1 MKLSKLGFTMA
12 ELLLCIAIIGIVS
25 AMGMTITK
33 KSTEKAYNLFYYTG
47 YVNAYNAIAD
57 AVAAGDASM
66 TETNGADGKID
77 HSVIP
82 TLVKH
87 FAKCFNVEES
97 DVTWKAAVGYQ
108 ISAAN
113 GITYY
118 LYPYP
123 GSFLA
128 IWMNVPTSSGT
139 SKYVQLYY
147 VLSTNE
153 LIPGNDD
160 NATFFQIQNRRDLLA
175 AYVDDGKVGRNNV
188 MNRSS
193 WQYQRPVYGSY
204 KDAYCSVYGASAKVS
219 VAKLDCSTGF
229 TNISAGRTGV
239 IKIADPRKAR

>member
-66 TETNGADGKID
+66 TQTNGADGKI
-77 HSVIP
+77 VIP

-97 DVTWKAAVGYQ
+97 DVTWKALLGYQ

-123 GSFLA
+123 GYCLA
-128 IWMNVPTSSGT
+128 IWMKVPTSSGT
-139 SKYVQLYY
+139 SKYVPLYY

-153 LIPGNDD
+153 LIPGNEYK
-160 NATFFQIQNRRDLLA
+160 AAFFSIQDRRDLLA

-188 MNRSS
+188 MDRST

-219 VAKLDCSTGF
+219 MADLDCSTGYN
-229 TNISAGRTGV
+229 NISAGRTGV
-239 IKIADPRKAR
+239 IKIADPRKAK

>member
-33 KSTEKAYNLFYYTG
+33 KGTEKAYNLFYYTG

-57 AVAAGDASM
+57 AVAGGDTSM
-66 TETNGADGKID
+66 TQTYGADGKVVN
-77 HSVIP
+77 SVIP
-82 TLVKH
+82 ALVKH

-97 DVTWKAAVGYQ
+97 DITWNPLTGYQ
-108 ISAAN
+108 ISAGN

-123 GSFLA
+123 NSFLA
-128 IWMNVPTSSGT
+128 ICMKVPTSSGT

-153 LIPGNDD
+153 LIPGNND
-160 NATFFQIQNRRDLLA
+160 NTSFCPIQNRRDLLA

-188 MNRSS
+188 MNRSN

-204 KDAYCSVYGASAKVS
+204 KDAYCSVYGASAKVP

-239 IKIADPRKAR
+239 IKIADPRKAK

>member
-33 KSTEKAYNLFYYTG
+33 KGTEKAYNLYYYTG
-47 YVNAYNAIAD
+47 YVNMYNAIAD
-57 AVAAGDASM
+57 AVATGESSLSYAY
-66 TETNGADGKID
+66 NADGSINYTVKPKI
-77 HSVIP
+77 
-82 TLVKH
+82 VKH
-87 FAKCFNVEES
+87 IAKCFNVEES
-97 DVTWKAAVGYQ
+97 VVTWTNAVGYQ

-118 LYPYP
+118 LYPEF
-123 GSFLA
+123 SFLA
-128 IWMNVPTSSGT
+128 IWMKVPTSSGT

-153 LIPGNDD
+153 LIPSNED
-160 NATFFQIQNRRDLLA
+160 NADFFRIQNRGDLLA

-204 KDAYCSVYGASAKVS
+204 KDAYCSVYGASAKVA
-219 VAKLDCSTGF
+219 VANLDCSTGF

-239 IKIADPRKAR
+239 IKIADPRKVR

>member
-33 KSTEKAYNLFYYTG
+33 KGTEKAYNLYYYTA

-57 AVAAGDASM
+57 AVAAGETSM
-66 TETNGADGKID
+66 TQTNG
-77 HSVIP
+77 VIP

-97 DVTWKAAVGYQ
+97 DVTWKPAVGYQ

-128 IWMNVPTSSGT
+128 IWMKVPTSSGT

-153 LIPGNDD
+153 LIPGNED
-160 NATFFQIQNRRDLLA
+160 NAAFFPIQNRRDLLA

-219 VAKLDCSTGF
+219 VANLDCSTGF

-239 IKIADPRKAR
+239 IKIADPRKVR